1 MCQQSDLGLFEDHLR
16 RADEGEPLA
25 HADEHSRDPWMS
37 GARVPVHG
45 DVVDSADPVAV
56 RVHDGSAE
64 KVCQGDHLTGDHP
77 VRSNHVSEAGRDT
90 KTPSLLVCSVL
101 IGHWPLLARCHR
113 FPRTSLPP
121 MVIVRHAAQ
130 TLRGLEEIVG
140 AHPPSDQGPG
150 SPGRV
155 RLCRTRRTAG
165 WPFHARSFLRSRLE
179 QLPLRSLLP
188 ATRRGLLHQEGLT
201 PLGGRVRGVLPPI
214 ARSGS
219 HRAAPSS

>member
-1 MCQQSDLGLFEDHLR
+1 MPASQCTATSLTRPTLLPSGSTTGRPR
-16 RADEGEPLA
+16 RCAREITSPA
-25 HADEHSRDPWMS
+25 IIRCIAITSR
-37 GARVPVHG
+37 RL
-45 DVVDSADPVAV
+45 VA
-56 RVHDGSAE
+56 
-64 KVCQGDHLTGDHP
+64 TP
-77 VRSNHVSEAGRDT
+77 